1 MDAAFISAFFGLGGA
16 IVGGLTSF
24 LTTWLT
30 QRNQINDRRRETV
43 RATRY
48 ELFRS
53 FIAEASRLY
62 GDALSHEKDDVADLV
77 QLYALIA
84 HLRLLSSPIVVT
96 AAEKVL
102 DAIIEAYLAPN
113 RTLQEIRSLA
123 RVGDMNFLLDFSR
136 ACRTELGLDSLR

>member
-16 IVGGLTSF
+16 VVGGLTSF

-30 QRNQINDRRRETV
+30 QRNQINDRHREAM
-43 RATRY
+43 RAARY
-48 ELFRS
+48 ELFRG

-84 HLRLLSSPIVVT
+84 HLRLLSSPAVVV

-102 DAIIEAYLAPN
+102 DAIIETYLAPN
-113 RTLQEIRSLA
+113 RTLQEMRSLA
-123 RVGDMNFLLDFSR
+123 QAGDMNFLLEFGK
-136 ACRTELGLDSLR
+136 ACRMELGLDSLR